1 MIFIQ
6 TTDDE
11 IKFDFATYIFH
22 KSDMSY
28 IPDALLILLFTP
40 HSGQV

>member
-11 IKFDFATYIFH
+11 IKYDFTTSLFH

-28 IPDALLILLFTP
+28 IPGALSVPLFIP